1 MSSLPPGLAGRKILV
16 VDDEPTILKIL
27 SFKLRLTGLQ
37 PVEATGGEEAL
48 RMVREESPDLVL
60 LDVSLTPGLT
70 GFDVCRILKE
80 NPATS
85 RLPIVMLTAR
95 TLPVRARPRHAP
107 RRVELPHEAVLDEGA
122 HPGDREG
129 ARAEEKGPR
138 FPGALLNTSK
148 TIRVRAQLPTL
159 RWPPPWEPPPF
170 GPEPFGPF
178 GAV

>member
-27 SFKLRLTGLQ
+27 SFKLRLTGLD

-48 RMVREESPDLVL
+48 RLVREEAPDLVL

-95 TLPVRARPRHAP
+95 TLPVRARPRPAP
-107 RRVELPHEAVLDEGA
+107 RRVELPHEALLDEGP
-122 HPGDREG
+122 HPGDRESAELGAEDRNRAATLAHG
-129 ARAEEKGPR
+129 ARCRRRGPR
-138 FPGALLNTSK
+138 RTGAPLTFEE
-148 TIRVRAQLPTL
+148 IRSD
-159 RWPPPWEPPPF
+159 PW
-170 GPEPFGPF
+170 
-178 GAV
+178 VS